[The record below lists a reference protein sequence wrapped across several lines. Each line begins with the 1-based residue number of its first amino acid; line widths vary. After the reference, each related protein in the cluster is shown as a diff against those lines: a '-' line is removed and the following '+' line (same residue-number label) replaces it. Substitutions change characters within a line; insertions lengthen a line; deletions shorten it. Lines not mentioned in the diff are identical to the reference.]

1 MLRRLSHWLLIVSLM
16 LNSIGSAAAGVSM
29 HLDARQAAH
38 PAAPSGMV
46 ADLHAQHDGQPGVVS
61 ASASADQHG
70 NCGDDCCGG
79 ADSCQCLCLC
89 LHHAQALDLPLPH
102 LPSLAGTGLVAS
114 LATLGIPAP
123 PLGEDIRPPIR

>member
-1 MLRRLSHWLLIVSLM
+1 MLRRLCHWLLVASLM
-16 LNSIGSAAAGVSM
+16 LNGIGSAAAGASM

-46 ADLHAQHDGQPGVVS
+46 ADHHALHDGQLGLATAPVS
-61 ASASADQHG
+61 TDHHGASS
-70 NCGDDCCGG
+70 DDCCDG
-79 ADSCQCLCLC
+79 ADSCQC
-89 LHHAQALDLPLPH
+89 LHHAQALDVPLPH

>member
-1 MLRRLSHWLLIVSLM
+1 MLRRLAHLLLIVALM
-16 LNSIGSAAAGVSM
+16 LNGIGSATAGASM
-29 HLDARQAAH
+29 RLDALQGAPHAA
-38 PAAPSGMV
+38 ATRMV
-46 ADLHAQHDGQPGVVS
+46 ADHHAQHDGQPGVVS

-79 ADSCQCLCLC
+79 ADSCQCLC

>member
-16 LNSIGSAAAGVSM
+16 LNGIGSAAAGVSM
-29 HLDARQAAH
+29 HLDALQSVHHATPTR
-38 PAAPSGMV
+38 MV
-46 ADLHAQHDGQPGVVS
+46 ADHHAQHDSQPDL
-61 ASASADQHG
+61 ASASAPADHPG
-70 NCGDDCCGG
+70 DCGDDCCGD
-79 ADSCQCLCLC
+79 ADSCQCLC

-102 LPSLAGTGLVAS
+102 LPSLAGTGLAAS